1 MIKKLKDSES
11 SVENEVYKANMV
23 EFINVSKTYSPTAT
37 ALDCV
42 NFKIEKGEMV
52 FIVGASGAGKST
64 LARLLLLQERP
75 SSGSII
81 VDGEDITAFP
91 LKKIP
96 EYRRKLGI
104 VFQDFM
110 LFPDK
115 TAYENVAFAMR
126 AIGTPVSEIK
136 QRVPALLSLVN
147 MQYAANRYQ
156 HELSGG
162 ESQRIALARAL
173 ANNPD
178 IIIADEPTGNVDPNM
193 SNEIMNLLAKV
204 NKLGKTVII
213 VTHDWDLVERF
224 NMRVIGLKHGRLVEE
239 EDSVKDDTPYEFSGN
254 TDSEK

>member
-1 MIKKLKDSES
+1 M
-11 SVENEVYKANMV
+11 
-23 EFINVSKTYSPTAT
+23 
-37 ALDCV
+37 
-42 NFKIEKGEMV
+42 
-52 FIVGASGAGKST
+52 
-64 LARLLLLQERP
+64 
-75 SSGSII
+75 
-81 VDGEDITAFP
+81 VDGADICTFP
-91 LKKIP
+91 AKKIP

-126 AIGTPVSEIK
+126 AVGTPISEIK

-178 IIIADEPTGNVDPNM
+178 IIVADEPTGNVDPNM
-193 SNEIMNLLAKV
+193 SNEIMNLLTKV

-224 NMRVIGLKHGRLVEE
+224 NMRVIGLKHGRLV
-239 EDSVKDDTPYEFSGN
+239 DDDAIVREAEPYEFTGN